1 MSSGINLLALV
12 FDGFIKSVCNDF
24 AGAGLFGTPL
34 EQRLPLL
41 DLKAVLVR

>member
-12 FDGFIKSVCNDF
+12 FDGFIESVRNDF

-41 DLKAVLVR
+41 DLKAVLVS

>member
-12 FDGFIKSVCNDF
+12 FDGFIESARDDF
-24 AGAGLFGTPL
+24 AAAGLLGTPL

-41 DLKAVLVR
+41 DLKAVLVS